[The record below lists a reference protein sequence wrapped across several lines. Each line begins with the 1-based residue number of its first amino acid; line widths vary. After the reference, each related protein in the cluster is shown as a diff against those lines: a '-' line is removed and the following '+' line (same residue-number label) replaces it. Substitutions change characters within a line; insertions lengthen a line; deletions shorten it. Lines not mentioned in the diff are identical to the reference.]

1 MIVDSSVLRES
12 VKRFNARL
20 DVTRELKDRT
30 SKQLQEAN
38 QDMEDRQ
45 NVQNVLRMMAEK
57 LSAESEEITQKIV
70 SLGLRDTFFDEELS
84 LEVSHYISHGKPAI
98 KPLLH
103 DHKRGVKGDPMKA
116 FGGGPA
122 SLIGILLRVLSIIRQ
137 PGLARTIILDE
148 PLIQVSDRYKER
160 AAALVR
166 RVCDPVEKGGLGFS
180 ILVVSHD
187 NVFKRN
193 ANHSYIARTAGDGQS
208 LSLNEQLQE
217 FEDVVDEQ
225 SE

>member
-1 MIVDSSVLRES
+1 MTASLSLREQ
-12 VKRFNARL
+12 VKQFNTRL
-20 DVTRELKDRT
+20 EVTRSFKEKTAR
-30 SKQLQEAN
+30 QLLEAR

-57 LSAESEEITQKIV
+57 LSAESEEITEKIV

-84 LEVSHYISHGKPAI
+84 LEVDHHVSHGKPAI

-103 DHKRGVKGDPMKA
+103 DHKRGVKGDPLKA

-137 PGLARTIILDE
+137 PGLARVIILDE
-148 PLIQVSDRYKER
+148 PLIQVSSKYKER
-160 AAALVR
+160 AAAIVR
-166 RVCDPVEKGGLGFS
+166 RICDPGARGGLGFS

-187 NVFKRN
+187 DVFKKN
-193 ANHSYIARTAGDGQS
+193 ANHSYIARVASDERS
-208 LSLNEQLQE
+208 LSLTEQFQE
-217 FEDVVDEQ
+217 FEDTVDE
-225 SE
+225 

>member
-1 MIVDSSVLRES
+1 MESLALRES
-12 VKRFNARL
+12 VKQFNMRL
-20 DVTRELKDRT
+20 SVTKKLKEKISQQFT
-30 SKQLQEAN
+30 EAK

-57 LSAESEEITQKIV
+57 LSAESEEITEKIV
-70 SLGLRDTFFDEELS
+70 SLGLRDTFFDEDLS
-84 LEVSHYISHGKPAI
+84 LDVDHYVSHGKPAI

-103 DHKRGVKGDPMKA
+103 DHKRNVKGDPMKA

-137 PGLARTIILDE
+137 PGLARVVILDE
-148 PLIQVSDRYKER
+148 PLIQVSDKYKER

-166 RVCDPVEKGGLGFS
+166 RICDSVDKGGLGFS

-193 ANHSYIARTAGDGQS
+193 ANHSYIARTASDGQS
-208 LSLNEQLQE
+208 LSLTEQVQE
-217 FEDVVDEQ
+217 FEEEIDE
-225 SE
+225 

>member
-1 MIVDSSVLRES
+1 MSESLALRENVKQFNMRLS
-12 VKRFNARL
+12 VTKK
-20 DVTRELKDRT
+20 LKEKT
-30 SKQLQEAN
+30 FQQLQEAR

-57 LSAESEEITQKIV
+57 LSVESEEITEKIV
-70 SLGLRDTFFDEELS
+70 SLGLRDTFIDEELS
-84 LEVSHYISHGKPAI
+84 LEVDHYVSHGKPAI

-137 PGLARTIILDE
+137 PDLARVIILDE
-148 PLIQVSDRYKER
+148 PLIQVSDKYKER

-166 RVCDPVEKGGLGFS
+166 RICDPVEKGGLGFS
-180 ILVVSHD
+180 ILIVSHD
-187 NVFKRN
+187 DVFKRN
-193 ANHSYIARTAGDGQS
+193 ANYSYIARTADDGQS
-208 LSLNEQLQE
+208 LSLNEQFQE
-217 FEDVVDEQ
+217 FEDMVDEQ
-225 SE
+225 